1 MDELNINHIIYKTR
15 LSVRFRNLNKYLPED
30 KSRIVSFI
38 PGTVVEIIAG
48 VGDTV
53 VPGSEL
59 LILEAMK
66 MKNRINSPVKGVIK
80 SINVEKGQVIPRGH
94 LLVELDLEE
103 D

>member
-1 MDELNINHIIYKTR
+1 MDELNIDNIIYKTR

-30 KSRIVSFI
+30 KSRIYSFI
-38 PGTVVEIIAG
+38 PGTIVEIIAG
-48 VGDTV
+48 VGDSV

-59 LILEAMK
+59 MILEAMK